1 MKIYLITGVTGFVG
15 YNLAKRLLNENYI
28 IIGLG
33 RSEDNTDLSNYDNYN
48 YIKLDLATGDLNILD
63 RFLINGVFNLASQQP
78 NKKDIDYNTYYKSNV
93 KTTLNLIKYFGSK
106 KLEFFVY
113 TSTISIFGQPQE
125 QLINETTVPQPE
137 NFYSLTKYISE
148 AILKFES
155 DKLNMKII
163 ILRLQSVFG
172 KGDGY
177 GIVHTFYEELKNNK
191 DVELFSM
198 GKIHRNLVLIDDVI
212 DTFFQILQ
220 KHKILDK
227 FNVFNVAS
235 NNSLTTLE
243 IANIVKKFLKSDS
256 KIICSNKKYIF
267 DWDVFV
273 DNTKIQKKL
282 TLKLNSLND
291 AILKYLTQ
299 K

>member
-163 ILRLQSVFG
+163 ILRLQS
-172 KGDGY
+172 
-177 GIVHTFYEELKNNK
+177 
-191 DVELFSM
+191 
-198 GKIHRNLVLIDDVI
+198 
-212 DTFFQILQ
+212 
-220 KHKILDK
+220 
-227 FNVFNVAS
+227 
-235 NNSLTTLE
+235 
-243 IANIVKKFLKSDS
+243 
-256 KIICSNKKYIF
+256 
-267 DWDVFV
+267 
-273 DNTKIQKKL
+273 
-282 TLKLNSLND
+282 
-291 AILKYLTQ
+291 
-299 K
+299 